1 MNNKLQAKDLINL
14 GLFTVLYFVI
24 GCCVAIPIGFIPI
37 FLPVLGSLWSLI
49 TGIPFML
56 FLTRVK
62 KFGMVTIM
70 GVLSGLL
77 MGLTGMGF
85 WGVPMGLI
93 FGLLGDLILKSGD
106 YKSAKK
112 SILGYAVFSLWMVG
126 TYIPMYFM
134 VEDSWASFAA
144 SFGEEYADRVMAVMP
159 MWSIILVVAGILVFA
174 IWGRPVGKNASE
186 KTFCESGHRIM
197 ERVSFSATTDKR
209 KGIRLDPRTKLILLL
224 TVTTLMF
231 STSNEGIMN
240 FVKPVLSL
248 IPFVLILSERRFK
261 TAGKYLLLYLAC
273 FALERIA
280 LTTLSD
286 LLSFVVL
293 AMTSI
298 MTRFAPGIMTG
309 AWLLSSTSV
318 SEFIGSMERMHLTE
332 KIVIPLSVIFRFFP
346 TISEEYQAISD
357 AMKMRGIRFGGKNPF
372 LMVEYCLVPLMVSV
386 VKIGDELSAAAL
398 TRGLGAPV
406 KRTNVC
412 QIGFHVQDMIAIL
425 LCALCFALFL
435 LGQYFSF

>member
-24 GCCVAIPIGFIPI
+24 GCCVAIPIGFVPI

-112 SILGYAVFSLWMVG
+112 SILGYAVF
-126 TYIPMYFM
+126 M

-159 MWSIILVVAGILVFA
+159 MWSIILVVAGIFVFA
-174 IWGRPVGKNASE
+174 I
-186 KTFCESGHRIM
+186 
-197 ERVSFSATTDKR
+197 
-209 KGIRLDPRTKLILLL
+209 L
-224 TVTTLMF
+224 
-231 STSNEGIMN
+231 
-240 FVKPVLSL
+240 
-248 IPFVLILSERRFK
+248 
-261 TAGKYLLLYLAC
+261 
-273 FALERIA
+273 
-280 LTTLSD
+280 
-286 LLSFVVL
+286 
-293 AMTSI
+293 
-298 MTRFAPGIMTG
+298 
-309 AWLLSSTSV
+309 
-318 SEFIGSMERMHLTE
+318 
-332 KIVIPLSVIFRFFP
+332 
-346 TISEEYQAISD
+346 
-357 AMKMRGIRFGGKNPF
+357 GG
-372 LMVEYCLVPLMVSV
+372 
-386 VKIGDELSAAAL
+386 
-398 TRGLGAPV
+398 
-406 KRTNVC
+406 
-412 QIGFHVQDMIAIL
+412 
-425 LCALCFALFL
+425 L
-435 LGQYFSF
+435 LGKTLLKKHFAKAGIA